1 MTRTKWYWPCRM
13 HPKNTVE
20 SWKLIKSSCR
30 IDVVQTFCKMSSTC
44 HLLSSVPSHQ
54 KSAQVSAVVE
64 SKSPNRTIQ
73 AHIIGNVCVVVEGIP
88 VFWNFIPIYI
98 YIVHYFVKLQL
109 LRFRALQATEGVV
122 EWFRLQSVQ
131 HMGRSIT
138 TALSEWG
145 HERPEKKEL
154 FKYVQMRKLGHQ
166 GFDSSP
172 TYPHHNIA
180 KFNPILCEVFWL
192 GPNTPTEQSIS
203 MKQIATCF
211 VSMRWSMQKYSV
223 FATWRKNKHPSTPAI
238 SESKTI
244 YRDVFFNM

>member
-98 YIVHYFVKLQL
+98 YCALFRETSASEVPRIASHRGSSGMIPPTVCSAHGSVNHYGTIGMGAWTSRKE
-109 LRFRALQATEGVV
+109 RVV
-122 EWFRLQSVQ
+122 
-131 HMGRSIT
+131 
-138 TALSEWG
+138 
-145 HERPEKKEL
+145 
-154 FKYVQMRKLGHQ
+154 
-166 GFDSSP
+166 
-172 TYPHHNIA
+172 
-180 KFNPILCEVFWL
+180 
-192 GPNTPTEQSIS
+192 
-203 MKQIATCF
+203 
-211 VSMRWSMQKYSV
+211 
-223 FATWRKNKHPSTPAI
+223 
-238 SESKTI
+238 
-244 YRDVFFNM
+244 

>member
-1 MTRTKWYWPCRM
+1 MFVLLLK
-13 HPKNTVE
+13 E
-20 SWKLIKSSCR
+20 SQYFEIS
-30 IDVVQTFCKMSSTC
+30 
-44 HLLSSVPSHQ
+44 
-54 KSAQVSAVVE
+54 
-64 SKSPNRTIQ
+64 
-73 AHIIGNVCVVVEGIP
+73 
-88 VFWNFIPIYI
+88 I

-192 GPNTPTEQSIS
+192 GPNAPTEQSIS

-211 VSMRWSMQKYSV
+211 VSMRWSMQKYSD
-223 FATWRKNKHPSTPAI
+223 FAKWRKINIHPLQLFQKVKLSIAMYSSIRRNVLHQINTHLHMYTKVLTCVCIYIYIYSTW
-238 SESKTI
+238 KC
-244 YRDVFFNM
+244 